1 MRTQRFVVWLGTF
14 VLVSLFLIFFRGPS
28 PSPSPIVD
36 LYPSPDS
43 RPPTTLQRPPVPSNA
58 QLIEQSGLRKAAQP
72 DSLHPIASLVNNAEQ
87 QFDRL
92 LSRQS
97 KTLAQAV
104 NEYRERYNMHPPPHF
119 DKWFQFAKDRG
130 VQLFDE
136 YDTIY
141 HALLPFWALEP
152 KTIRD
157 RARETLGFDNS
168 MIGVLIRNGS
178 VSLVEGGAF
187 EQSWQRSAT
196 AKMIESF
203 VEYLPDMDLVF
214 NALDEPR
221 VVVPSEDLQRL
232 VAIAR
237 EQVSQNTITNTMP
250 TNAWSDRPGDLN
262 KGDRIDEVRTTRF
275 NRFTRQSTWSYSRSS
290 CPIDSPVRSL
300 DERAADNINSY
311 AQGELGFIYNTS
323 AFSDICNSPSLRH
336 KYGFFDR
343 PNRFEAVHDLFPV
356 FSQSKISSYQD
367 ILYPSPW
374 YWSDQVPYEEDKDM
388 EWNEKSSQMF
398 WRGSTTGGYSRAGG
412 WRRQHRQLFV
422 GNVNALNTAKILSRT
437 ESNQWK
443 ARGVGRNS
451 FADLFDVRFTY
462 IGQCDDKDCAAQEE
476 YFELA
481 EPVDQQDAWAYKHLL
496 DMDGNAFSG
505 RFYAFLRSR
514 SLVHK
519 VSIFRE
525 WHDEWLKPWTHY
537 VPLSLT
543 GDDYLEAIRY
553 FESEEEGRVIA
564 PRLAQQGR
572 EWAQKALRNEDMEVW
587 FFRLLLEYGRLV
599 DDSRHNLGFSV

>member
-1 MRTQRFVVWLGTF
+1 MSHSFQKFQSF
-14 VLVSLFLIFFRGPS
+14 
-28 PSPSPIVD
+28 
-36 LYPSPDS
+36 
-43 RPPTTLQRPPVPSNA
+43 TLTYLPSNA
-58 QLIEQSGLRKAAQP
+58 QLIEQTGYRKVAQP
-72 DSLHPIASLVNNAEQ
+72 DSLHPVASLVKNAEQ

-104 NEYRERYNMHPPPHF
+104 DEYRERYNMHPPPHF

-130 VQLFDE
+130 VQLIDE

-187 EQSWQRSAT
+187 EQGWQRSAT
-196 AKMIESF
+196 AKMINSF

-237 EQVSQNTITNTMP
+237 DQVSQNTVVNTMP
-250 TNAWSDRPGDLN
+250 INAWSDRPSDLN

-290 CPIDSPVRSL
+290 CPVDSPVRSL
-300 DERAADNINSY
+300 DEQAADNINSY

-323 AFSDICNSPSLRH
+323 AFSDICNSPSLRY

-388 EWNEKSSQMF
+388 EWDEKDSRMF

-422 GNVNALNTAKILSRT
+422 GKVNALNTAKILSKT
-437 ESNQWK
+437 ESSQWK
-443 ARGVGRNS
+443 TRGVGRNS
-451 FADLFDVRFTY
+451 FTDLFDVRFTY

-476 YFELA
+476 YFDLA

-525 WHDEWLKPWTHY
+525 WHDEWLKPWKHY

-572 EWAQKALRNEDMEVW
+572 EWAQKALRSEDMEVW

-599 DDSRHNLGFSV
+599 DDNRHNLGFSV

>member
-14 VLVSLFLIFFRGPS
+14 ALISLCLILFRSSS

-58 QLIEQSGLRKAAQP
+58 QLIEQTGYRKVAQP
-72 DSLHPIASLVNNAEQ
+72 DSLHPVASLVKNAEQ

-97 KTLAQAV
+97 KTLAEAV
-104 NEYRERYNMHPPPHF
+104 DEYRERYNMHPPPHF

-130 VQLFDE
+130 VQLIDE

-187 EQSWQRSAT
+187 EQGWQRSAT
-196 AKMIESF
+196 AKMINSF

-237 EQVSQNTITNTMP
+237 DQVSQNTVVNTMP
-250 TNAWSDRPGDLN
+250 INAWSDRPSDLN

-290 CPIDSPVRSL
+290 CPVDSPVRSL
-300 DERAADNINSY
+300 DEQAPDNINSY
-311 AQGELGFIYNTS
+311 AQGELGFIYNIS
-323 AFSDICNSPSLRH
+323 AFSDICNSPSLRY

-388 EWNEKSSQMF
+388 EWDEKDSRMF

-422 GNVNALNTAKILSRT
+422 GKVNALNTAKILSKT

-443 ARGVGRNS
+443 TRGVGRNS
-451 FADLFDVRFTY
+451 FTDLFDVRFTY

-476 YFELA
+476 YFDLA

-543 GDDYLEAIRY
+543 GDDYLEAMRY

-564 PRLAQQGR
+564 PRLAEQGR
-572 EWAQKALRNEDMEVW
+572 EWAQKALRSEDMEVW

-599 DDSRHNLGFSV
+599 DDNRHYLGFSV